1 MAVSKP
7 KSFAAL
13 LMLSSAL
20 ISPAAFAQDAA
31 QETPPADQAA
41 DEPADE
47 SGDEI
52 EISAPGGGGS
62 DEIVVRGK
70 FIPDP
75 IRATPEVVS
84 VLGEAEIA
92 RTAEGDIAG
101 SLSRVTGLSLVGGR
115 FVYVRGLGER
125 YSSALMNGSPLPS
138 PEPLRRVVPLDLFP
152 TSIIASTVVQK
163 SYSANF
169 PGEFGGGLINLTTKS
184 KVDEPFL
191 NIGFGTGGDS
201 ETTFELGYTYFGS
214 DSDFTGFDDGTRT
227 LPAAFQ
233 RALTSGN
240 PIIAGQNFTAAEIR
254 DLTASLEN
262 ANTTLIQRNRNIPA
276 NFSGELTGGTNFE
289 IGDVF
294 FSLFGTAGLNNRW
307 RTRGGTQQ
315 VALGVT
321 PGTNG
326 GAATLEPTLDQRY
339 LTTENRVTANG
350 MLALNA
356 EVGEH
361 KFRFTNLFIRDTSK
375 EASIRAGTDGRLAGI
390 QEFNSGR
397 TNWFA
402 RQLFTTQFVG
412 EMNFDA
418 LQLDFRGSYAKSRR
432 DAPYE
437 RTYRYQQFE
446 IAPGITRL
454 VNDLR
459 TNGDA
464 RIAFSE
470 LDDNVYGA
478 GVDLTYELPT
488 ARPITLTAGYSY
500 YKNDRTSTRRDFR
513 YLPVNELPV
522 TVAQTR
528 IDFLLSDFNVYNYD
542 IQLVEIPGD
551 GGVTAY
557 TADLEVHAGY
567 ILADAELFDGVRVNL
582 GVRYEDGDQST
593 TPIDFFNLGGS
604 QTIPT
609 RIQNDYWLPAGTITW
624 NFADDMQLRL
634 AASKTI
640 ARPQFRELA
649 PQLYLDLESDRQF
662 FGNQFLQDSELFNV
676 EARYEWYF
684 DRDQRISLA
693 GFYKKIDNPIEI
705 VAFERAGAFLATFAN
720 APEAT
725 LYGAEIEVLKFFDLY
740 NLGSKFF
747 EERRLLA
754 SVNYTFTKSE
764 IKADAGDLII
774 DPTGPA
780 GATPVPASNIFRDG
794 SRLTGQ
800 SKHIFNMQFGM
811 ESTGERLSQQTFL
824 VSYNSPRVSNR
835 GSSDLPDLIEDTGWR
850 LDFVWREG
858 FQIFKS
864 QAEVKLEVRNIL
876 SENYIESQTLGTS
889 RIINNFY
896 DIGTSVSLGVELDF

>member
-1 MAVSKP
+1 MAVTKP
-7 KSFAAL
+7 ITFAAL

-20 ISPAAFAQDAA
+20 VLPAAFAQDAQPGDA
-31 QETPPADQAA
+31 DPAVDAEEPID
-41 DEPADE
+41 DEVD
-47 SGDEI
+47 
-52 EISAPGGGGS
+52 ISAPGGGLN

-70 FIPDP
+70 FIPNP

-84 VLGEAEIA
+84 VLSEAEIA
-92 RTAEGDIAG
+92 RTADGDIAG
-101 SLSRVTGLSLVGGR
+101 SLSRVTGLSVVGGR

-191 NIGFGTGGDS
+191 NIAFGTGGDS

-227 LPAAFQ
+227 LPDAFQ

-240 PIIAGQNFTAAEIR
+240 PIIAGQNFTASEVR

-262 ANTTLIQRNRNIPA
+262 ANTTLIQSNRNIPA

-289 IGDVF
+289 IGDAF

-307 RTRGGTQQ
+307 RTRGGIQQ
-315 VALGVT
+315 VALGVS
-321 PGTNG
+321 PGANG
-326 GAATLEPTLDQRY
+326 STLEPTLDQRY

-412 EMNFDA
+412 EMDFDA
-418 LQLDFRGSYAKSRR
+418 FQLDFRGSYAKSRR

-437 RTYRYQQFE
+437 RTYRYQRFE
-446 IAPGITRL
+446 IAPGITPL

-478 GVDLTYELPT
+478 GVDASYELPT
-488 ARPITLTAGYSY
+488 DRPITLTAGYNY
-500 YKNDRTSTRRDFR
+500 YKNDRVSTRRDFR
-513 YLPVNELPV
+513 YLPANALPV

-528 IDFLLSDFNVYNYD
+528 IDYLLSDFNVYNYD
-542 IQLVEIPGD
+542 IQLVEVPGD

-557 TADLEVHAGY
+557 SADLEVHAGY
-567 ILADAELFDGVRVNL
+567 LLADAELIDGLRINL

-609 RIQNDYWLPAGTITW
+609 RIQNDYWLPAGTVTW
-624 NFADDMQLRL
+624 NFADDMQLRF

-662 FGNQFLQDSELFNV
+662 FGNQFLQDSELFNI

-684 DRDQRISLA
+684 DQDQRLSLA

-725 LYGAEIEVLKFFDLY
+725 LYGAEVEVLKFFDLY
-740 NLGSKFF
+740 DMGSKFF
-747 EERRLLA
+747 EERRILT
-754 SVNYTFTKSE
+754 SVNYTYTKSE
-764 IKADAGDLII
+764 INADAGDLII

-800 SKHIFNMQFGM
+800 SKHIINAQLGL
-811 ESTGERLSQQTFL
+811 ESTGERLSQQTIL
-824 VSYNSPRVSNR
+824 LSYNSPRVSNR

-858 FQIFKS
+858 FEIFKS
-864 QAEVKLEVRNIL
+864 KAEVKLEVRNIL
-876 SENYIESQTLGTS
+876 SENYIESQTLGDS
-889 RIINNFY
+889 RILNNFY

>member
-1 MAVSKP
+1 MAVTKP
-7 KSFAAL
+7 KSFAVL

-20 ISPAAFAQDAA
+20 VSPAAFAQDVQPEA
-31 QETPPADQAA
+31 QDAPADDVA
-41 DEPADE
+41 DEPVDE
-47 SGDEI
+47 EV
-52 EISAPGGGGS
+52 EISAPGGGLS

-70 FIPDP
+70 FIPNT

-84 VLGEAEIA
+84 VLSEADIA
-92 RTAEGDIAG
+92 RTADGDIAG

-115 FVYVRGLGER
+115 FIYVRGLGER
-125 YSSALMNGSPLPS
+125 YSSALLNGSPLPS
-138 PEPLRRVVPLDLFP
+138 PEPLRRVTPLDLFP

-191 NIGFGTGGDS
+191 NLSFDVSGDS

-240 PIIAGQNFTAAEIR
+240 PIVAGPNFSPADVR
-254 DLTASLEN
+254 NLTASLQN
-262 ANTTLIQRNRNIPA
+262 ANTSLIQRNRNIPA
-276 NFSGELTGGTNFE
+276 NFSGEITGGTNFE
-289 IGDVF
+289 IGDAF

-307 RTRGGTQQ
+307 RTRGGLQQ
-315 VALGVT
+315 VTLGVS
-321 PGTNG
+321 PGTAG
-326 GAATLEPTLDQRY
+326 GPPTLEPTLDQRY
-339 LTTENRVTANG
+339 LTTENRITANG

-356 EVGEH
+356 EVGQH

-390 QEFNSGR
+390 QEFDSGR

-412 EMNFDA
+412 EMDFDA

-437 RTYRYQQFE
+437 RTYRYQRFE
-446 IAPGITRL
+446 IAPGFTPL

-464 RIAFSE
+464 RVAFSE

-478 GVDLTYELPT
+478 GFDLSYELPT
-488 ARPITLTAGYSY
+488 ARPITITTGYNY
-500 YKNDRTSTRRDFR
+500 YKNDRQSTRRDFR
-513 YLPVNELPV
+513 FLPTDALPV

-528 IDFLLSDFNVYNYD
+528 IDFLLSDFNIFNND
-542 IQLVEIPGD
+542 IQLVEVPGD

-557 TADLEVHAGY
+557 TADLEVHSGY
-567 ILADAELFDGVRVNL
+567 LLADAELFDGLRINL

-624 NFADDMQLRL
+624 NFADDMQVRF

-684 DRDQRISLA
+684 DQDERVSLA

-705 VAFERAGAFLATFAN
+705 VAFERAGSFLATFAN

-725 LYGAEIEVLKFFDLY
+725 LYGAEFEVLKFFDLY
-740 NLGSKFF
+740 DLGMKFF
-747 EERRLLA
+747 DERRLLT
-754 SVNYTFTKSE
+754 SINYTFTKSE
-764 IKADAGDLII
+764 INADAGDLII
-774 DPTGPA
+774 DPTGPS
-780 GATPVPASNIFRDG
+780 GATPVAASNIFRDG

-800 SKHIFNMQFGM
+800 SKHLFNAQLGL
-811 ESTGERLSQQTFL
+811 ESTGDRLSQQTLL

-835 GSSDLPDLIEDTGWR
+835 GSSDLPDLIEEIGWR

-858 FQIFKS
+858 FQVFKS

-876 SENYIESQTLGTS
+876 SENYTESQTLGNS
-889 RIINNFY
+889 RIINNFF
-896 DIGTSVSLGVELDF
+896 DIGTSVALGVELNF

>member
-1 MAVSKP
+1 MAVTKP
-7 KSFAAL
+7 ISYAAM

-20 ISPAAFAQDAA
+20 VSPAAFAQDAA
-31 QETPPADQAA
+31 PEAA
-41 DEPADE
+41 DATAETEQDSPPEDE
-47 SGDEI
+47 VD
-52 EISAPGGGGS
+52 ISAPGGGAS

-70 FIPDP
+70 FIPNP

-84 VLGEAEIA
+84 VLGEEEIA

-184 KVDEPFL
+184 KVEEPFL

-214 DSDFTGFDDGTRT
+214 DLDFTGFDDGTRT
-227 LPAAFQ
+227 LPDAFQ

-240 PIIAGQNFTAAEIR
+240 PIIAGQNFTGAQVR
-254 DLTASLEN
+254 DLTASLQN
-262 ANTTLIQRNRNIPA
+262 ANTSLIQRNRNIPA

-289 IGDVF
+289 IGDAF

-307 RTRGGTQQ
+307 RTRGGIQQ
-315 VALGVT
+315 VTLGVS
-321 PGTNG
+321 PGANG
-326 GAATLEPTLDQRY
+326 PTLEPTLDQRY
-339 LTTENRVTANG
+339 LTTENRVTANA

-356 EVGEH
+356 EVGQH

-375 EASIRAGTDGRLAGI
+375 EASIREGTDGRLAGI
-390 QEFNSGR
+390 QNFNSGR

-412 EMNFDA
+412 EMDFDA

-446 IAPGITRL
+446 IIPGTTRL
-454 VNDLR
+454 INDLR

-478 GVDLTYELPT
+478 GVDLSYELPT
-488 ARPITLTAGYSY
+488 DRPITVTAGYNY

-513 YLPVNELPV
+513 FLPTNELPV
-522 TVAQTR
+522 TVAQQR
-528 IDFLLSDFNVYNYD
+528 IDFLLSDFNIYNYD
-542 IQLVEIPGD
+542 IQLVEVPGD

-567 ILADAELFDGVRVNL
+567 LLADAELFDGLRVNL

-609 RIQNDYWLPAGTITW
+609 RIQNEYWLPAGTITW
-624 NFADDMQLRL
+624 NFADDMQLRV

-684 DRDQRISLA
+684 DQDQRVSLA

-720 APEAT
+720 APQAT
-725 LYGAEIEVLKFFDLY
+725 LYGAEVEVVKFFDLY
-740 NLGSKFF
+740 DIGSKFF
-747 EERRLLA
+747 EERRVIA

-764 IKADAGDLII
+764 INAGDGDLII
-774 DPTGPA
+774 DPTGPS

-800 SKHIFNMQFGM
+800 SKHVFNAQLGL
-811 ESTGERLSQQTFL
+811 ESTGERMSQQTLL
-824 VSYNSPRVSNR
+824 VTYNSPRVSNR

-864 QAEVKLEVRNIL
+864 NAEVKLEVRNIL
-876 SENYIESQTLGTS
+876 SENYIESQTLGNS

-896 DIGTSVSLGVELDF
+896 DIGTAVSLGVELDF